1 VIFIKEM
8 MNMKKVIVMF
18 TLLVNVLLSQAVY
31 AAAYDPKPVEYQNV
45 VADNV
50 RVEHDRIM
58 AGIDE
63 FIITGKNGKITEKF
77 RLTCNADEARL
88 GILYYLKDIYG
99 DKAEG
104 ATGMTLQYYPAGAH
118 QMNISIDHPDTLI
131 DSLLTANL
139 AEAISAMQKR
149 KEGTFVFHFYQND
162 SSFDHVPLAYSF
174 QYPAKLLG
182 PALGKALVDAET
194 TSCDI
199 KSGNSQLSP
208 LKRLVDHL

>member
-1 VIFIKEM
+1 
-8 MNMKKVIVMF
+8 MKKVIMMF
-18 TLLVNVLLSQAVY
+18 TLLISALLSQVVC
-31 AAAYDPKPVEYQNV
+31 AAAYDPKPVEYRNV

-50 RVEHDRIM
+50 QVEHDRIM
-58 AGIDE
+58 DGVDE
-63 FIITGKNGKITEKF
+63 FIITGRKGDITEKF
-77 RLTCNADEARL
+77 RLTCNAGEVRL

-118 QMNISIDHPDTLI
+118 QMNISIDHPDTLM

-139 AEAISAMQKR
+139 AQAVSAMQER
-149 KEGTFVFHFYQND
+149 KTGTYVFHFYYND

-174 QYPAKLLG
+174 QYPAKLLA
-182 PALGKALVDAET
+182 PALGKALVNTKA

-199 KSGNSQLSP
+199 KSGNSRLSP
-208 LKRLVDHL
+208 LKRLVDHQ

>member
-1 VIFIKEM
+1 
-8 MNMKKVIVMF
+8 MKKVIMIF
-18 TLLVNVLLSQAVY
+18 TLLISALLSQAVC

-50 RVEHDRIM
+50 QVEHDRIM
-58 AGIDE
+58 DGVDE
-63 FIITGKNGKITEKF
+63 FIITGKKGKVTEKF
-77 RLTCNADEARL
+77 RLTCNAGEARL

-104 ATGMTLQYYPAGAH
+104 ATGMTLQYYPAGDH
-118 QMNISIDHPDTLI
+118 QMNISIDHPDTLM

-139 AEAISAMQKR
+139 AQAVSAMQER
-149 KEGTFVFHFYQND
+149 KTGTYVFHFYYND

-174 QYPAKLLG
+174 QYPAKLLA
-182 PALGKALVDAET
+182 PALGRALVNAKT

-199 KSGNSQLSP
+199 KSGNSRLSP
-208 LKRLVDHL
+208 LKRLADHQ

>member
-1 VIFIKEM
+1 M
-8 MNMKKVIVMF
+8 MF
-18 TLLVNVLLSQAVY
+18 TLLVSALLSQAVC
-31 AAAYDPKPVEYQNV
+31 AAAYDPKPVEYRNV

-50 RVEHDRIM
+50 QVEHDRIM
-58 AGIDE
+58 DGVDE
-63 FIITGKNGKITEKF
+63 FIITGKKGKVTEKF

-88 GILYYLKDIYG
+88 NILYYLKDIYG
-99 DKAEG
+99 DKADG

-194 TSCDI
+194 PSCDI

>member
-1 VIFIKEM
+1 MIFIKEM
-8 MNMKKVIVMF
+8 MNMKKVIMMF

-58 AGIDE
+58 AGVDE
-63 FIITGKNGKITEKF
+63 FIITGKKGKITEKF

>member
-1 VIFIKEM
+1 MI
-8 MNMKKVIVMF
+8 F
-18 TLLVNVLLSQAVY
+18 TLLVSALLSQAGY
-31 AAAYDPKPVEYQNV
+31 AAAYDPKPIEYRNE

-50 RVEHDRIM
+50 QVKHDRIM
-58 AGIDE
+58 DGVDE
-63 FIITGKNGKITEKF
+63 FIITGRKGEITEKF

-88 GILYYLKDIYG
+88 NILYYLKDIYG
-99 DKAEG
+99 DKADG

-118 QMNISIDHPDTLI
+118 QMNISIDHPETLM

-139 AEAISAMQKR
+139 AKAVSKMLDHKT
-149 KEGTFVFHFYQND
+149 GTFVFHFYHND

-174 QYPAKLLG
+174 QYPAKLLA
-182 PALGKALVDAET
+182 PALGKALVDAKA

-208 LKRLVDHL
+208 LKRLVDHQ

>member
-1 VIFIKEM
+1 
-8 MNMKKVIVMF
+8 MKKVIMMF
-18 TLLVNVLLSQAVY
+18 TLLVNAQLSQVGY

-50 RVEHDRIM
+50 LVEHDRIM
-58 AGIDE
+58 AGVDE
-63 FIITGKNGKITEKF
+63 FIITGKKGKITEKF

-88 GILYYLKDIYG
+88 DIMYYLKDIYG

-118 QMNISIDHPDTLI
+118 QMNISIDHPDTLM
-131 DSLLTANL
+131 DSLLAANL
-139 AEAISAMQKR
+139 AQAVSKMLVHKT
-149 KEGTFVFHFYQND
+149 GTFVFHFYHND

-174 QYPAKLLG
+174 QYPAKLLA
-182 PALGKALVDAET
+182 PAMGKALVDAKA

-208 LKRLVDHL
+208 LKRLVDHQ

>member
-1 VIFIKEM
+1 
-8 MNMKKVIVMF
+8 MNMKEMIMMF
-18 TLLVNVLLSQAVY
+18 TLLVSTLLSHAVC
-31 AAAYDPKPVEYQNV
+31 AAAYDPKPVEYRNEVAENV
-45 VADNV
+45 Q
-50 RVEHDRIM
+50 VEHDRIM
-58 AGIDE
+58 DGVDE
-63 FIITGKNGKITEKF
+63 FIITGKKGKVTEKF

-88 GILYYLKDIYG
+88 GIMYYLNDIYG
-99 DKAEG
+99 GKAEG

-118 QMNISIDHPDTLI
+118 QMNISIDYPDTLM

-139 AEAISAMQKR
+139 AQAVSKMLAHKT
-149 KEGTFVFHFYQND
+149 GTFVFHFYHND

-182 PALGKALVDAET
+182 PALEKALVDAKA

-208 LKRLVDHL
+208 LKRLVDHQ

>member
-1 VIFIKEM
+1 
-8 MNMKKVIVMF
+8 MKKVIMMF
-18 TLLVNVLLSQAVY
+18 TLLVNVLLSQAGY

-58 AGIDE
+58 AGVDE
-63 FIITGKNGKITEKF
+63 FIITGKKGKITEKF

-182 PALGKALVDAET
+182 PALGKVLVDAET

>member
-1 VIFIKEM
+1 
-8 MNMKKVIVMF
+8 MKKMLMVF
-18 TLLVNVLLSQAVY
+18 TLLVSALLSQAIC
-31 AAAYDPKPVEYQNV
+31 AAAYDPKPIEYRNE

-50 RVEHDRIM
+50 QVEHDRIM
-58 AGIDE
+58 DGVDE
-63 FIITGKNGKITEKF
+63 FIITGRKGEITEKF

-88 GILYYLKDIYG
+88 NILYYLKDIYG
-99 DKAEG
+99 DKADG

-118 QMNISIDHPDTLI
+118 QMNISIDHPETLM

-139 AEAISAMQKR
+139 AKAVSKMLDHKT
-149 KEGTFVFHFYQND
+149 GTFVFHFYHND

-174 QYPAKLLG
+174 QYPAKLLA
-182 PALGKALVDAET
+182 PALGKALVDAKA

-208 LKRLVDHL
+208 LKRIVDHQ

>member
-1 VIFIKEM
+1 
-8 MNMKKVIVMF
+8 MKKMIMMF
-18 TLLVNVLLSQAVY
+18 TLLVSALLSQAVC
-31 AAAYDPKPVEYQNV
+31 AAAYDPKPVEYRNV

-50 RVEHDRIM
+50 QVEHDRIM
-58 AGIDE
+58 DGVDE
-63 FIITGKNGKITEKF
+63 FIITGRKGDITEKF
-77 RLTCNADEARL
+77 RLTCNTGEARL

-118 QMNISIDHPDTLI
+118 QMDISIDHPDTLM

-139 AEAISAMQKR
+139 SLAVSAMQER
-149 KEGTFVFHFYQND
+149 KTGTFVLHFYYND

-174 QYPAKLLG
+174 QYPVKLLA
-182 PALGKALVDAET
+182 PALGKALVDAKT

-199 KSGNSQLSP
+199 KSGNSRLSP

>member
-1 VIFIKEM
+1 
-8 MNMKKVIVMF
+8 MKKMIMMF
-18 TLLVNVLLSQAVY
+18 TLLVSALLSQAVC
-31 AAAYDPKPVEYQNV
+31 AAAYDPKPVEYRNV

-50 RVEHDRIM
+50 QVEHDRIM
-58 AGIDE
+58 DGVDE
-63 FIITGKNGKITEKF
+63 FIITGRKGDITEKF
-77 RLTCNADEARL
+77 RLTCNAGEARL

-118 QMNISIDHPDTLI
+118 QMNISIDHPGTLM

-139 AEAISAMQKR
+139 SLAVSAMQER
-149 KEGTFVFHFYQND
+149 KTGTFVLHFYYND

-174 QYPAKLLG
+174 QYPVKLLA
-182 PALGKALVDAET
+182 PALGKALVDAKT

-199 KSGNSQLSP
+199 KSGNSRLSP
-208 LKRLVDHL
+208 LKRLVDNL

>member
-1 VIFIKEM
+1 
-8 MNMKKVIVMF
+8 MKKMKMIF
-18 TLLVNVLLSQAVY
+18 TLLISALLSQAVC
-31 AAAYDPKPVEYQNV
+31 AAAYDPKPVEYRNV

-50 RVEHDRIM
+50 QVEHDRIM
-58 AGIDE
+58 DGVDE
-63 FIITGKNGKITEKF
+63 FIITGKKGKVTEKF
-77 RLTCNADEARL
+77 RLTCNAGEARL

-118 QMNISIDHPDTLI
+118 QMNISIDHPDTLM

-139 AEAISAMQKR
+139 AQAVSTMQER
-149 KEGTFVFHFYQND
+149 KTGTFVFHFYYND

-174 QYPAKLLG
+174 QYPVNLLA
-182 PALGKALVDAET
+182 PSLGKALVNAKT

-199 KSGNSQLSP
+199 KSGNSRLSP
-208 LKRLVDHL
+208 LKRLADHQ

>member
-1 VIFIKEM
+1 M
-8 MNMKKVIVMF
+8 MNMKKVIMMF
-18 TLLVNVLLSQAVY
+18 TLLVSALLSQAGY

-58 AGIDE
+58 DGVDE
-63 FIITGKNGKITEKF
+63 FIITGRKGDITEKF
-77 RLTCNADEARL
+77 RLTCNASEARL

-139 AEAISAMQKR
+139 AQAISAMQKR
-149 KEGTFVFHFYQND
+149 KDGTFVFHFYHND
-162 SSFDHVPLAYSF
+162 SSFDHVPLAYSY

>member
-1 VIFIKEM
+1 
-8 MNMKKVIVMF
+8 MKKMKMIF
-18 TLLVNVLLSQAVY
+18 TLLISALLSQAVC
-31 AAAYDPKPVEYQNV
+31 AAAYDPKPVEYRNV

-50 RVEHDRIM
+50 QVEHDRIM
-58 AGIDE
+58 DGVDE
-63 FIITGKNGKITEKF
+63 FIITGKKGKITEKF
-77 RLTCNADEARL
+77 RLTCNAGEVRL

-118 QMNISIDHPDTLI
+118 QMNISIDHPDTLM

-139 AEAISAMQKR
+139 AQAVSKMLDHKS
-149 KEGTFVFHFYQND
+149 GTFVFHFYHND

-174 QYPAKLLG
+174 QYPAKLLA
-182 PALGKALVDAET
+182 PALGKALVDAKA

-199 KSGNSQLSP
+199 KSGNSRLSP
-208 LKRLVDHL
+208 LKRLVDHQ

>member
-1 VIFIKEM
+1 
-8 MNMKKVIVMF
+8 MKKVIMIF
-18 TLLVNVLLSQAVY
+18 TLLGSALLSLVVC
-31 AAAYDPKPVEYQNV
+31 AATYDPKPVEYRNV

-50 RVEHDRIM
+50 QVEHDRIM
-58 AGIDE
+58 DGVDE
-63 FIITGKNGKITEKF
+63 FIITGKKGKITEKF
-77 RLTCNADEARL
+77 RLTCNAGEARL

-118 QMNISIDHPDTLI
+118 QMNISIDHPDTLM

-139 AEAISAMQKR
+139 AQAVSAMQER
-149 KEGTFVFHFYQND
+149 KTGTYVFHFYYND

-174 QYPAKLLG
+174 QYPAKLLA
-182 PALGKALVDAET
+182 PALGKALVNAKT

-199 KSGNSQLSP
+199 KSGNSRLSP
-208 LKRLVDHL
+208 LKRLVDHQ

>member
-1 VIFIKEM
+1 
-8 MNMKKVIVMF
+8 MKKMIMMF
-18 TLLVNVLLSQAVY
+18 TLLVSALLSQAVC
-31 AAAYDPKPVEYQNV
+31 AAAYDPKPVEYRNV

-50 RVEHDRIM
+50 QVEHDRIM
-58 AGIDE
+58 DGVDE
-63 FIITGKNGKITEKF
+63 FIITGRKGDITEKF
-77 RLTCNADEARL
+77 RLTCNAGEARL

-118 QMNISIDHPDTLI
+118 QMNISIDHPDTLM

-139 AEAISAMQKR
+139 SLAVSAMQER
-149 KEGTFVFHFYQND
+149 KTGTFVLHFYYND

-174 QYPAKLLG
+174 QYPVKLLA
-182 PALGKALVDAET
+182 PALGKALVDAKT

-199 KSGNSQLSP
+199 KSGNSRLSP
-208 LKRLVDHL
+208 LKRLVDNL

>member
-1 VIFIKEM
+1 
-8 MNMKKVIVMF
+8 MKKMLMVF
-18 TLLVNVLLSQAVY
+18 TLLVSTLLSQAVC
-31 AAAYDPKPVEYQNV
+31 AAAYDPKPIEYRNE

-50 RVEHDRIM
+50 QVEHDRIM
-58 AGIDE
+58 DGVDE
-63 FIITGKNGKITEKF
+63 FIITGRKGEITEKF

-88 GILYYLKDIYG
+88 NILYYLKDIYG
-99 DKAEG
+99 DKADG

-118 QMNISIDHPDTLI
+118 QMNISIDHPETLM

-139 AEAISAMQKR
+139 AKAVSKMLDHKT
-149 KEGTFVFHFYQND
+149 GTFVFHFYHND

-174 QYPAKLLG
+174 QYPAKLLA
-182 PALGKALVDAET
+182 PALGKALVDAKA

-208 LKRLVDHL
+208 LKRLVDHQ

>member
-1 VIFIKEM
+1 
-8 MNMKKVIVMF
+8 MKKMKMIF
-18 TLLVNVLLSQAVY
+18 TLLISALLSQAVY
-31 AAAYDPKPVEYQNV
+31 AAAYDPKPVEYRNV
-45 VADNV
+45 AADNV
-50 RVEHDRIM
+50 QVDHDRIM
-58 AGIDE
+58 DGVDE
-63 FIITGKNGKITEKF
+63 FIITGKKGKVTEKF

-118 QMNISIDHPDTLI
+118 QMDISIDHPDTLM

-139 AEAISAMQKR
+139 AQAVSTMQER
-149 KEGTFVFHFYQND
+149 KTGTFVFHFYYND

-174 QYPAKLLG
+174 QYPANLLA
-182 PALGKALVDAET
+182 PALGKALVNAKA

-199 KSGNSQLSP
+199 KSGNSRLSP
-208 LKRLVDHL
+208 LKRLVDHQ

>member
-1 VIFIKEM
+1 
-8 MNMKKVIVMF
+8 MKKMIMMF
-18 TLLVNVLLSQAVY
+18 TLLASALLSQAGY
-31 AAAYDPKPVEYQNV
+31 ASAYDPKPVEYQNV

-50 RVEHDRIM
+50 QVEHDRIM
-58 AGIDE
+58 AGVDE
-63 FIITGKNGKITEKF
+63 FIITGKKGKITEKF

-104 ATGMTLQYYPAGAH
+104 ATGMTLQYYPAGGH
-118 QMNISIDHPDTLI
+118 QMNISIDHPDTLM

-139 AEAISAMQKR
+139 AQAVSKMLDHKT
-149 KEGTFVFHFYQND
+149 GTFVFHFYHND

-174 QYPAKLLG
+174 QYPAKLLA
-182 PALGKALVDAET
+182 PALGKALVDAKV

-199 KSGNSQLSP
+199 KSGSSQLSV
-208 LKRLVDHL
+208 LKRLVDHQ